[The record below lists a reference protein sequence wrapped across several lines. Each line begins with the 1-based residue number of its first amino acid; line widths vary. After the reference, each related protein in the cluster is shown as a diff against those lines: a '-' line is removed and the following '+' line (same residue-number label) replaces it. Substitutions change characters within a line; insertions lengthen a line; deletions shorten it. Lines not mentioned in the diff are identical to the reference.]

1 MRCRYNAVNFLPN
14 PHNRHPIA
22 CLWGRDMGC
31 PLWMITLI
39 YVLLQSLT
47 VVMCATSCYIG
58 LRYNGTWRYHSWRYH
73 SWYNLHNVT
82 PCLANSHTSIAINT
96 LRRRYYV
103 VIYFEYIF
111 LKKKIDIYI
120 EILLKFVPRSPTSN
134 KPALVQT
141 KAWRWTGKRSLFEPM
156 MTKFIDAFMRH
167 LASISRG

>member
-58 LRYNGTWRYHSWRYH
+58 LCYNGTWRYHSWRYH

-111 LKKKIDIYI
+111 LKKKSTYI
-120 EILLKFVPRSPTSN
+120 LKFYWN
-134 KPALVQT
+134 LFLGVQLAINQHWFRQ
-141 KAWRWTGKRSLFEPM
+141 KLGGEQARGHYLNQWRPNLLT
-156 MTKFIDAFMRH
+156 H
-167 LASISRG
+167 LCVTWLR